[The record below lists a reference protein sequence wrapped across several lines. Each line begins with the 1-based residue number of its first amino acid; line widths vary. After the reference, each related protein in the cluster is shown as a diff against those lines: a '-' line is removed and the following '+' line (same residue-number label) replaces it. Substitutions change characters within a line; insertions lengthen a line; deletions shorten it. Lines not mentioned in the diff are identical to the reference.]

1 MNYFMNFKSLPLITN
16 YLTPITFMK
25 NNQILFSNSFDILI
39 QILKPESFKK
49 NFFKVKIFTQA
60 FAQKN
65 KKFLFFFENKLKKIQ
80 NKKILKLIKYYTKYS
95 KN

>member
-1 MNYFMNFKSLPLITN
+1 
-16 YLTPITFMK
+16 MK

-65 KKFLFFFENKLKKIQ
+65 KKFLFFFEN
-80 NKKILKLIKYYTKYS
+80 N
-95 KN
+95 